1 MRTLIKLALF
11 LKSDTGKKTVMII
24 ACVILSPIILI
35 VVLIA
40 SAGTGAAEHNQQV
53 LQVLFK
59 QESISENMPADY
71 RSYLDSFTNSFQQ
84 IQTASDRI
92 SEEIVEGSLDQTYMQ
107 CLLFSLFV
115 DADRIP
121 QFNYDDYILCFLD
134 EKWVEVIIED
144 DPLTAEDES
153 DRYWEF
159 VGYTVNNNQSENMR
173 RIGEVC
179 GKGYD
184 ADHQN
189 IFQEIIGQVNNNF
202 GEGTD
207 AYSPMLELL
216 KAAIEISEQTE
227 YIGGDFGEPLKSG
240 WKGNVTSEFGSRQ
253 PITLPDGTVTSSS
266 HTGIDLRA
274 SAGTDILA
282 VADGTVVLTQ
292 NTSVGLGLY
301 CVIDHGGGIFSVYGH
316 TSRLLVTEGQ
326 TVARGEVIANVG
338 QTGYAT
344 GPHLHFEVISHRQRV
359 NPRNYLP

>member
-11 LKSDTGKKTVMII
+11 LKSDSGKKTIMVIS
-24 ACVILSPIILI
+24 CVILSPVILV

-53 LQVLFK
+53 LRVLFK

-71 RSYLDSFTNSFQQ
+71 RSYLDSFIETFLG

-92 SEEIVEGSLDQTYMQ
+92 SEKIVEGSLDQTYMQ

-115 DADRIP
+115 DAEQVPR
-121 QFNYDDYILCFLD
+121 FNYDDYILCFLD
-134 EKWVEVIIED
+134 EKWVEIIIED

-159 VGYTVNNNQSENMR
+159 VGYTVNNNQSENML
-173 RIGEVC
+173 RISEVC
-179 GKGYD
+179 GKSYD

-216 KAAIEISEQTE
+216 KAAIEVSEQTE
-227 YIGGDFGEPLKSG
+227 YIGGDFGDPLRQG
-240 WKGNVTSEFGSRQ
+240 WKGNVTSEFGTRQ

-274 SAGTDILA
+274 SAGTEIIS

-344 GPHLHFEVISHRQRV
+344 GPHLHFEVISHGRRV

>member
-11 LKSDTGKKTVMII
+11 LKSDSGKKTIMVIS
-24 ACVILSPIILI
+24 CVILSPVILA
-35 VVLIA
+35 VVLIT
-40 SAGTGAAEHNQQV
+40 SAGTGAVEHNQQV
-53 LQVLFK
+53 LRVLFK
-59 QESISENMPADY
+59 QEPISENAPAAY
-71 RSYLDSFTNSFQQ
+71 RSYLDSFTSSFQQ

-92 SEEIVEGSLDQTYMQ
+92 TEKIVEGSLDQTYMQ

-115 DADRIP
+115 DSDQVPR
-121 QFNYDDYILCFLD
+121 FNYDDFILCFLD
-134 EKWVEVIIED
+134 EKWIEVIIED
-144 DPLTAEDES
+144 DPLTPEDES

>member
-35 VVLIA
+35 LVLIT
-40 SAGTGAAEHNQQV
+40 SAGMGAAEHNQQV

-59 QESISENMPADY
+59 QEPISEDVPSDY
-71 RSYLDSFTNSFQQ
+71 RTYLDSFTNSFQQ

-92 SEEIVEGSLDQTYMQ
+92 SEKIVEGSLDQTYMK

-115 DADRIP
+115 DADRVP
-121 QFNYDDYILCFLD
+121 LLNYDDYILCFLD
-134 EKWVEVIIED
+134 EKWIEVIIED
-144 DPLTAEDES
+144 DSLTAVDES

-159 VGYTVNNNQSENMR
+159 VGYVINNSQTENMR
-173 RIGEVC
+173 RISEVC
-179 GKGYD
+179 GKGYY
-184 ADHQN
+184 AKHQN

-216 KAAIEISEQTE
+216 KAAIEVSEQTA
-227 YIGGDFGEPLKSG
+227 YIGGDFGDPLRQG

-274 SAGTDILA
+274 SAGSEILA

-316 TSRLLVTEGQ
+316 TSRLLVTEGLK
-326 TVARGEVIANVG
+326 VARGEVIANVG

-344 GPHLHFEVISHRQRV
+344 GPHLHLEVISHGRRV
-359 NPRNYLP
+359 NPRDYLP